1 MGADFADDEYGVS
14 GRELELGRVRVEA
27 SEVVDSVNEAR
38 RATEG
43 WMTGKECVYAGFCA
57 SFVYFVMGRPGMQ
70 VTTRGGS
77 ESMRLAA
84 SVALDGPNAFAVLDD
99 EDGLRAVE
107 GVRWGAAGAGAGWR
121 GDRRGRWD
129 WDCGGGGSSWVGRI
143 EPADFKRKEEGG
155 CVGCVVGGVGA
166 GVDGDKDCFGAA
178 TGAVKARQ
186 AGERRSNSEAKN
198 RCVAVARA
206 GSGKESGSSMAKKKG
221 YAPESSD
228 DRPGVVVVVVAV
240 VVVGV
245 VVGLCED
252 EIACR
257 LECVW

>member
-1 MGADFADDEYGVS
+1 MEREAAVGLNKVLVRVEAGAGAGASAGAGETYASADDFAGVVDFGICGTGGSGVLGADFAEDEYGVS

-99 EDGLRAVE
+99 EDGLRVVE
-107 GVRWGAAGAGAGWR
+107 GVRWGGGGWS
-121 GDRRGRWD
+121 GDASGLWD
-129 WDCGGGGSSWVGRI
+129 WDCGGGDGSSWVGI
-143 EPADFKRKEEGG
+143 GPADFKRKEEGG
-155 CVGCVVGGVGA
+155 
-166 GVDGDKDCFGAA
+166 
-178 TGAVKARQ
+178 
-186 AGERRSNSEAKN
+186 
-198 RCVAVARA
+198 
-206 GSGKESGSSMAKKKG
+206 
-221 YAPESSD
+221 
-228 DRPGVVVVVVAV
+228 
-240 VVVGV
+240 
-245 VVGLCED
+245 
-252 EIACR
+252 
-257 LECVW
+257 